1 MQPLLRRSI
10 DNLRLLS
17 AAAASPPLL
26 FRPLPP
32 PPPPMNTLVT
42 CVFRPRSEAVAG
54 DGLRHGAAPLTGV
67 IAFAAAVA
75 AGFARGRLREVMT
88 WIMTFIAAEA
98 IPLFR
103 LSVLPLSS
111 FQLDPRIIIIR
122 TAGITGRK
130 PGIGTGTASSP
141 SCPLLVPEF
150 RSRLLRRQFP
160 GRHPRRVDIRRRHSD
175 EERRMEDHHAAR
187 QDNVQSMEGGPH
199 GVSSVEAKQEWQ

>member
-26 FRPLPP
+26 FRPPLP

-42 CVFRPRSEAVAG
+42 CVFRPRSEADAVAG
-54 DGLRHGAAPLTGV
+54 DGLRHGAEPLTGETGL
-67 IAFAAAVA
+67 AAAVA
-75 AGFARGRLREVMT
+75 AGFGRGRLREVMT

-111 FQLDPRIIIIR
+111 FQLDPRIIIVR
-122 TAGITGRK
+122 PHGRHHRQETGHRDRDR
-130 PGIGTGTASSP
+130 
-141 SCPLLVPEF
+141 LLSLLPPP
-150 RSRLLRRQFP
+150 RSRVPLP
-160 GRHPRRVDIRRRHSD
+160 TP
-175 EERRMEDHHAAR
+175 
-187 QDNVQSMEGGPH
+187 
-199 GVSSVEAKQEWQ
+199 